1 MFTCSYHVCL
11 NGWYKLRR
19 IHGLLL
25 EITGPSNVR
34 YRSIFL
40 WNGQLEAACRLQSL
54 HADEELTLE
63 FVALQSADTYMCYI
77 RGPHTWPLAGSSIA
91 VLPTPITSWSDSH
104 FLKRYIFASAKS
116 ADLVCCSSPLFVNY
130 CCCCPFPYNVT
141 VPTQKSLCPQ
151 TGWISR
157 DSPNGLVSDFFC
169 TFFQKNWQKITKYD
183 QIYYQNFIQETKYL

>member
-1 MFTCSYHVCL
+1 MLVSVCL
-11 NGWYKLRR
+11 NGWYELRR

-91 VLPTPITSWSDSH
+91 VLRTPITSWSDSH

-116 ADLVCCSSPLFVNY
+116 AELVCCSSPLSW
-130 CCCCPFPYNVT
+130 T
-141 VPTQKSLCPQ
+141 ATR
-151 TGWISR
+151 WISR
-157 DSPNGLVSDFFC
+157 DSPNALVSELFC
-169 TFFQKNWQKITKYD
+169 LIFQKIDKT
-183 QIYYQNFIQETKYL
+183 